1 MSPDIL
7 GVSAGA
13 GFGAVLGILLSLPV
27 IAIQGL
33 GFATGLLTVGIV
45 YTLARALRSQ
55 NEILVLVLAGIV
67 VGALAGAGISL
78 VKILADPYNQLPA
91 ITFWLLGSL
100 SGIKVSDLQTVAP
113 LVILGL
119 VPLALL
125 RWRIGVLSLGD
136 DEAKALGVN
145 VRVVRGVVIMA
156 ATLVTATAVSVS
168 GVIGWIGLV
177 IPHMA
182 RLLVGPRY
190 DRVLPAAVLMGAA
203 FLVLIDTVAR
213 SAARIEIPLGLLT
226 ALLGAPVFVWLLARG
241 RRMLELTVLQASALS
256 IGYAG
261 RTVAAG
267 IDLAVQ
273 RGEVLCLL
281 GPNGA
286 GKTTL
291 FKTLLG
297 LIPALGG
304 EVTIDGRPI
313 DSFDAPRAG
322 AVDGLCPAGA
332 GHGVRLHRPRP
343 GADGTHGASRAVLR
357 AGTARP
363 RAGAGG
369 AGRSRHRRACLG
381 RGQPHLRRPAPAL
394 PGRPRARP
402 GCAPAGDGRADRQPR
417 SRQSPAGAGAGAGA
431 AAPRATPSC
440 SRPTIRTRR
449 ASLRP
454 PSPSSPMDGWRPM
467 ARRTRR

>member
-1 MSPDIL
+1 MALAHADGAQRSAVVLILLAVILLAAVLLASMLGPYPLAPGDVVSAIAARIVGEAAPAPVDTVLFQIRLPRVMAALLVGGALAAAGASYQTLFRNPLVSPDIL

-113 LVILGL
+113 LVMLGL

-203 FLVLIDTVAR
+203 FLVLMDTVAR

-241 RRMLELTVLQASALS
+241 RRSWS
-256 IGYAG
+256 
-261 RTVAAG
+261 
-267 IDLAVQ
+267 
-273 RGEVLCLL
+273 
-281 GPNGA
+281 
-286 GKTTL
+286 
-291 FKTLLG
+291 
-297 LIPALGG
+297 
-304 EVTIDGRPI
+304 
-313 DSFDAPRAG
+313 
-322 AVDGLCPAGA
+322 
-332 GHGVRLHRPRP
+332 
-343 GADGTHGASRAVLR
+343 
-357 AGTARP
+357 
-363 RAGAGG
+363 
-369 AGRSRHRRACLG
+369 
-381 RGQPHLRRPAPAL
+381 
-394 PGRPRARP
+394 
-402 GCAPAGDGRADRQPR
+402 
-417 SRQSPAGAGAGAGA
+417 
-431 AAPRATPSC
+431 
-440 SRPTIRTRR
+440 
-449 ASLRP
+449 
-454 PSPSSPMDGWRPM
+454 
-467 ARRTRR
+467 